1 MSLSILFQVA
11 VIDMSSL
18 SVSFL
23 SDCLSEPSSSVV
35 AITWEALRQ
44 TDDHTGSPKISE
56 SKTPGN
62 TAEQSLFALT
72 KDAKIYVINGAIGR
86 MISPKPL
93 HVDSTVI
100 SMYVIGKYKFWME
113 VW

>member
-1 MSLSILFQVA
+1 MIMLQVA

-23 SDCLSEPSSSVV
+23 SDCLSEPSSPVV

-44 TDDHTGSPKISE
+44 TDDHIRSPKISE
-56 SKTPGN
+56 SKIQGN

-72 KDAKIYVINGAIGR
+72 KDAKIYVIDGGIGKI
-86 MISPKPL
+86 ISPKPL